1 MESNGQY
8 RRTDRYGRDEIVPA
22 SAGGS
27 QATRSPVSGSGWLIS
42 SGRMNVRTRFA
53 PSPTGLLHVGGARTA
68 LFCWLFA
75 RRHGGTFVLRI
86 EDTDRERST
95 QASIDAIADGLRWLG
110 LDADEGPWFQT
121 ERLAIYREHVER
133 LLREGRA
140 YRCWCS
146 REELDAMRDAQR
158 ARGEKPRYDGRCRHR
173 TAPPPAGVEPVVRF
187 ANPLDGT
194 VVFDDLVRGTVSFDN
209 RELDDLVIAR
219 ANGMPT
225 YNFGVVV
232 DDLDM
237 DITHVIRGDDHVM
250 NTPRQLNIIAALDA
264 APPRY
269 AHVPMILGPDGQRLS
284 KRHGAVGVMQFRDD
298 GYLPEALL
306 NQLVRLGWSHGDQEI
321 FSREEM
327 IARFDIAN
335 VNRAPAA
342 FDYDK
347 LGWLNQH
354 YIREADGDRLGT
366 LLVEQLERM
375 GVAVSGEV
383 AASSLARIQRDRAR
397 TIAEMAEK
405 SRFAFEDYGEFDPG
419 AAKKHLRPVALEPL
433 EAVRARLCS
442 IGRWEPAPLH
452 AAVTEC
458 AEALSLNLGKVAQ
471 PLRVA
476 LTGTA
481 ASPAIELTLQMVGR
495 DAALSRIDRAIA
507 YVRDRARQS

>member
-1 MESNGQY
+1 
-8 RRTDRYGRDEIVPA
+8 
-22 SAGGS
+22 
-27 QATRSPVSGSGWLIS
+27 
-42 SGRMNVRTRFA
+42 MNVRTRFA
-53 PSPTGLLHVGGARTA
+53 PSPTGHLHVGGARTA

-75 RRHGGTFVLRI
+75 RRHGGVFVLRI

-95 QASIDAIADGLRWLG
+95 QASIDAIAEGLRWLG

-121 ERLAIYREHVER
+121 HRLALYQEYIER
-133 LLREGRA
+133 LLYEGKA
-140 YRCWCS
+140 YHCYCS
-146 REELDAMRDAQR
+146 RAELDAMRTAQR
-158 ARGEKPRYDGRCRHR
+158 ARGEKPRYDGRCRR
-173 TAPPPAGVEPVVRF
+173 RAGPPPAGVEPVVRF
-187 ANPLDGT
+187 KNPSDGP
-194 VVFDDLVRGTVSFDN
+194 VVFDDLVRGTVAFDN
-209 RELDDLVIAR
+209 SELDDLVIAR
-219 ANGMPT
+219 ADGMPT

-237 DITHVIRGDDHVM
+237 GITHVIRGDDHVM
-250 NTPRQLNIIAALDA
+250 NTPRQLNIIAALNA
-264 APPRY
+264 SPPRY
-269 AHVPMILGPDGQRLS
+269 AHVPMILGADGQRLS
-284 KRHGAVGVMQFRDD
+284 KRHGAVGVTQFRDD
-298 GYLPEALL
+298 GFLPEALL

-327 IARFDIAN
+327 IARFDIAA

-354 YIREADGDRLGT
+354 YIKQADPERLGT
-366 LLVEQLERM
+366 LLAEQFERM
-375 GVAVSGEV
+375 GLDTSDAVAS
-383 AASSLARIQRDRAR
+383 SSLAEIQRDRAR

-405 SRFAFEDYGEFDPG
+405 SRFAFEDYGEFDPV

-433 EAVRARLCS
+433 EAVR
-442 IGRWEPAPLH
+442 EKLH
-452 AAVTEC
+452 AIAEWKPELLHSAVNEC
-458 AEALSLNLGKVAQ
+458 AETLSLNLGKVAQ

-495 DAALSRIDRAIA
+495 DATLVRIDRAIA

>member
-1 MESNGQY
+1 MM
-8 RRTDRYGRDEIVPA
+8 YGM
-22 SAGGS
+22 S
-27 QATRSPVSGSGWLIS
+27 
-42 SGRMNVRTRFA
+42 VRTRFA

-75 RRHGGTFVLRI
+75 RGRGGRFVLRI

-95 QASIDAIADGLRWLG
+95 RASIDAIMDGLQWLG
-110 LDADEGPWFQT
+110 LEPDEGPFFQT
-121 ERLAIYREHVER
+121 ERLAIYREHIER
-133 LLREGRA
+133 LLREDKA
-140 YRCWCS
+140 YRCYCS
-146 REELDAMRDAQR
+146 REELDAMRTAQR

-173 TAPPPAGVEPVVRF
+173 TDPPPAGVDPVTRF
-187 ANPLDGT
+187 KNPINGQ
-194 VVFDDLVRGTVSFDN
+194 VVFDDLVRGTVVFDN

-219 ANGMPT
+219 ADGMPT

-237 DITHVIRGDDHVM
+237 DISHVIRGDDHVM
-250 NTPRQLNIIAALDA
+250 NTPRQLNIMAALGA
-264 APPRY
+264 SPPRY

-306 NQLVRLGWSHGDQEI
+306 NYLVRLGWSRGDQEI
-321 FSREEM
+321 FSLEEM
-327 IARFDIAN
+327 IAHFDVSD

-354 YIREADGDRLGT
+354 YLRQADPERLGG
-366 LLVEQLERM
+366 LLAEQIERM
-375 GVAVSGEV
+375 GIDATAAAPMTFLAEV
-383 AASSLARIQRDRAR
+383 QRGRAR
-397 TIAEMAEK
+397 TVVEMAEK
-405 SRFAFEDYGEFDPG
+405 SRFAFEEFGDFDER

-433 EAVRARLCS
+433 VAVRAKL
-442 IGRWEPAPLH
+442 GAVLRWEPAILH
-452 AAVTEC
+452 AAVAEC
-458 AEALSLNLGKVAQ
+458 AESISLNLGKVAQ

-495 DAALSRIDRAIA
+495 DAALSRIDRAVA
-507 YVRDRARQS
+507 YVHERASRS

>member
-1 MESNGQY
+1 MK
-8 RRTDRYGRDEIVPA
+8 
-22 SAGGS
+22 
-27 QATRSPVSGSGWLIS
+27 
-42 SGRMNVRTRFA
+42 VRTRFA

-68 LFCWLFA
+68 LFCWLYA

-86 EDTDRERST
+86 EDTDLDRST
-95 QASIDAIADGLRWLG
+95 QASIDAILDGLRWLG
-110 LDADEGPWFQT
+110 LDADEGPSYQT
-121 ERLAIYREHVER
+121 DRLALYQEQIER
-133 LLREGRA
+133 LLHGGRA
-140 YRCWCS
+140 YRCYCS

-173 TAPPPAGVEPVVRF
+173 TGQPPAGVDPVIRF
-187 ANPLDGT
+187 RNPDEGT
-194 VVFDDLVRGTVSFDN
+194 VVFDDLVRGIVSFDN

-219 ANGMPT
+219 ANGIPT
-225 YNFGVVV
+225 YNFGAVV
-232 DDLDM
+232 DDLEM

-250 NTPRQLNIIAALDA
+250 NTPRQLNIVASLDA
-264 APPRY
+264 TPPRY
-269 AHVPMILGPDGQRLS
+269 AHVPMILGADGQRLS

-327 IARFDIAN
+327 VAEFDIVD

-354 YIREADGDRLGT
+354 YIREADSDRLGA
-366 LLVEQLERM
+366 LLVEQVERM
-375 GVAVSGEV
+375 GLDAQGAVAP
-383 AASSLARIQRDRAR
+383 SSLADIQRDRAR
-397 TIAEMAEK
+397 TITEMAEK
-405 SRFAFEDYGEFDPG
+405 SRFAFEEYEEFDER
-419 AAKKHLRPVALEPL
+419 AARKHLRPVALQPL
-433 EAVRARLCS
+433 EALRERLS
-442 IGRWEPAPLH
+442 AIAAWEPEPLH

-476 LTGTA
+476 LTGAA

-495 DAALSRIDRAIA
+495 DAAIARIDRAIDF
-507 YVRDRARQS
+507 VRERERQSVQVRRYAED

>member
-1 MESNGQY
+1 
-8 RRTDRYGRDEIVPA
+8 
-22 SAGGS
+22 
-27 QATRSPVSGSGWLIS
+27 
-42 SGRMNVRTRFA
+42 MNTRTRFA

-95 QASIDAIADGLRWLG
+95 QASIDAILDGLRWLG

-121 ERLAIYREHVER
+121 DRLAVYQEHVER
-133 LLREGRA
+133 LLRQGRA

-146 REELDAMRDAQR
+146 REELDAMREAQR

-173 TAPPPAGVEPVVRF
+173 TGPPPPGIDPVVRF
-187 ANPLDGT
+187 ANPPEGT

-219 ANGMPT
+219 ANGVPT

-321 FSREEM
+321 FTREEM
-327 IARFDIAN
+327 VAHFDVAD
-335 VNRAPAA
+335 VHRAPAA

-354 YIREADGDRLGT
+354 YIRQADGERLGA
-366 LLVEQLERM
+366 LLVEQLGRM
-375 GVAVSGEV
+375 GVAARGAV
-383 AASSLARIQRDRAR
+383 APSSLAEIQRDRAR

-405 SRFAFEDYGEFDPG
+405 SRFAFEDYGEFDPA

-433 EAVRARLCS
+433 EAVRARLGALAS
-442 IGRWEPAPLH
+442 WEPAILH

-458 AEALSLNLGKVAQ
+458 ADALSLNLGKVAQ

-476 LTGTA
+476 LTGAA

-495 DAALSRIDRAIA
+495 DAALSRIDRAIG
-507 YVRDRARQS
+507 YVRERARQS

>member
-1 MESNGQY
+1 MTAPNDATLAVQY
-8 RRTDRYGRDEIVPA
+8 
-22 SAGGS
+22 AG
-27 QATRSPVSGSGWLIS
+27 VSRVARNPDCGFGWLIS
-42 SGRMNVRTRFA
+42 FGCMNVRTRFA

-75 RRHGGTFVLRI
+75 RRHGGTFVLRV

-95 QASIDAIADGLRWLG
+95 QASIDAILDGLRWLG

-121 ERLAIYREHVER
+121 DRLAIYQEHVER
-133 LLREGRA
+133 LLLQGKA
-140 YRCWCS
+140 YRCYCS

-173 TAPPPAGVEPVVRF
+173 TGPPPAAIDPVVRF
-187 ANPLDGT
+187 RNPDEGT
-194 VVFDDLVRGTVSFDN
+194 VVFDDLVRGTVAFDN

-219 ANGMPT
+219 GNGMPT

-250 NTPRQLNIIAALDA
+250 NTPRQLNIMTALDA
-264 APPRY
+264 SPPRY
-269 AHVPMILGPDGQRLS
+269 AHVPMILGADGQRLS

-327 IARFDIAN
+327 IARFDIAD

-354 YIREADGDRLGT
+354 YIRQADPERLGT
-366 LLVEQLERM
+366 LLAEHLERM
-375 GVAVSGEV
+375 DVEVSGAV
-383 AASSLARIQRDRAR
+383 ALSSFAEIQRDRAR
-397 TIAEMAEK
+397 TVAEMAEK

-433 EAVRARLCS
+433 EAVREKLGA
-442 IGRWEPAPLH
+442 IAGWDPALLH
-452 AAVTEC
+452 AAVIEC

-507 YVRDRARQS
+507 YVRDRARQSQS

>member
-1 MESNGQY
+1 
-8 RRTDRYGRDEIVPA
+8 
-22 SAGGS
+22 
-27 QATRSPVSGSGWLIS
+27 
-42 SGRMNVRTRFA
+42 MNVRTRFA

-95 QASIDAIADGLRWLG
+95 QASSDAIMDGLQWLG
-110 LDADEGPWFQT
+110 IDADEGPWYQT
-121 ERLAIYREHVER
+121 DRLALYREHVER
-133 LLREGRA
+133 LLREDKA
-140 YRCWCS
+140 YLCYCT
-146 REELDAMRDAQR
+146 REELEAMRAAKR
-158 ARGEKPRYDGRCRHR
+158 ARGEKPRYDGRCRRR
-173 TAPPPAGVEPVVRF
+173 TGSPPAGVDPVVRF
-187 ANPLDGT
+187 KNPAAGT
-194 VVFDDLVRGTVSFDN
+194 VVFDDLVRGTVAFDN

-219 ANGMPT
+219 GDGLPT

-237 DITHVIRGDDHVM
+237 DISHVVRGDDHVM
-250 NTPRQLNIIAALDA
+250 NTPRQLNIIAALGA
-264 APPRY
+264 SPPRY
-269 AHVPMILGPDGQRLS
+269 AHLPMILGADGQRLS
-284 KRHGAVGVMQFRDD
+284 KRHGAVGVMQLRDD

-327 IARFDIAN
+327 IARFDLAD

-354 YIREADGDRLGT
+354 YLRQADPERLGG
-366 LLVEQLERM
+366 LLAEQLERM
-375 GVAVSGEV
+375 GIDVSG
-383 AASSLARIQRDRAR
+383 AAAPSLIAEIQRDRTR
-397 TIAEMAEK
+397 TIAEMAGK
-405 SRFAFEDYGEFDPG
+405 SRFAFEDYGDFDAG

-433 EAVRARLCS
+433 EAVREKLCA
-442 IGRWEPAPLH
+442 IAGWEPALLH
-452 AAVTEC
+452 AAVIEC

-495 DAALSRIDRAIA
+495 EAALSRIDRAIA
-507 YVRDRARQS
+507 YVRDRSPRS

>member
-1 MESNGQY
+1 MK
-8 RRTDRYGRDEIVPA
+8 
-22 SAGGS
+22 
-27 QATRSPVSGSGWLIS
+27 
-42 SGRMNVRTRFA
+42 VRTRFA

-95 QASIDAIADGLRWLG
+95 QASIDAILDGLHWLG
-110 LDADEGPWFQT
+110 LDPDEGPWFQT
-121 ERLAIYREHVER
+121 ERLALYREYVER
-133 LLREGRA
+133 LLREDRA
-140 YRCWCS
+140 YRCYCS
-146 REELDAMRDAQR
+146 RETLEAMRAAQR
-158 ARGEKPRYDGRCRHR
+158 TRGEKPRYDRRCRRR
-173 TAPPPAGVEPVVRF
+173 TGPPPAGVDPVVRF
-187 ANPLDGT
+187 KNPAGGT
-194 VVFDDLVRGTVSFDN
+194 VVFDDLVRGTVAFDN
-209 RELDDLVIAR
+209 RELDDLVIMR
-219 ANGMPT
+219 GDGMPT

-237 DITHVIRGDDHVM
+237 DVTHVIRGDDHVM
-250 NTPRQLNIIAALDA
+250 NTPRQLNVIAALGA
-264 APPRY
+264 SPPRY
-269 AHVPMILGPDGQRLS
+269 AHVPMILGADGQRLS

-306 NQLVRLGWSHGDQEI
+306 NQLVRLGWSHGDEEI

-327 IARFDIAN
+327 IARFDVAD

-354 YIREADGDRLGT
+354 YLRQADPERLGA
-366 LLVEQLERM
+366 LLAERIERM
-375 GVAVSGEV
+375 GIDVSGAV
-383 AASSLARIQRDRAR
+383 TPSSIAEIQRDRAR

-405 SRFAFEDYGEFDPG
+405 SRFAFEDYGDFDAG

-433 EAVRARLCS
+433 EAVREKLCA
-442 IGRWEPAPLH
+442 IAKWEPALLH
-452 AAVTEC
+452 AAVIEC

-495 DAALSRIDRAIA
+495 DAALARIDRAIA
-507 YVRDRARQS
+507 YVRDRMRQS

>member
-1 MESNGQY
+1 M
-8 RRTDRYGRDEIVPA
+8 V
-22 SAGGS
+22 AGT
-27 QATRSPVSGSGWLIS
+27 TRPVSGLDWLIS
-42 SGRMNVRTRFA
+42 CGRMNVRTRFA

-95 QASIDAIADGLRWLG
+95 QASIGAILDGLRWLG

-121 ERLAIYREHVER
+121 DRLGIYQEHVER
-133 LLREGRA
+133 LLRQGRA

-146 REELDAMRDAQR
+146 REELEAMRETQR
-158 ARGEKPRYDGRCRHR
+158 ARGDKPRYDGRCRRR
-173 TAPPPAGVEPVVRF
+173 TGPAPANIDPVVRF
-187 ANPLDGT
+187 RNPDEGT
-194 VVFDDLVRGTVSFDN
+194 VVFDDLVRGSVAFDN

-219 ANGMPT
+219 GNGMPT

-250 NTPRQLNIIAALDA
+250 NTPRQLNIMAALDG
-264 APPRY
+264 APPQF
-269 AHVPMILGPDGQRLS
+269 AHVPMILGADGQRLS

-298 GYLPEALL
+298 GYLSEALL

-327 IARFDIAN
+327 IALFDIAD

-354 YIREADGDRLGT
+354 YIRQSDSQRLGT
-366 LLVEQLERM
+366 LLAEQLERM
-375 GVAVSGEV
+375 GVDASRG
-383 AASSLARIQRDRAR
+383 AAPSLLADVQRDRAR

-405 SRFAFEDYGEFDPG
+405 SRFAFEEYDEFDER

-433 EAVRARLCS
+433 NAVREKLRA
-442 IGRWEPAPLH
+442 IGSWEPELLH
-452 AAVTEC
+452 AAVTDC
-458 AEALSLNLGKVAQ
+458 ADALSLNLGKVAQ

-507 YVRDRARQS
+507 YVRNRARQS

>member
-1 MESNGQY
+1 
-8 RRTDRYGRDEIVPA
+8 
-22 SAGGS
+22 
-27 QATRSPVSGSGWLIS
+27 
-42 SGRMNVRTRFA
+42 MNVRTRFA

-95 QASIDAIADGLRWLG
+95 QASIDAIVDGLQWLG
-110 LDADEGPWFQT
+110 IDADEGPWYQT
-121 ERLAIYREHVER
+121 DRLALYREHVER
-133 LLREGRA
+133 LLREDKA
-140 YRCWCS
+140 YLCYCT
-146 REELDAMRDAQR
+146 REELEAMRAAKR
-158 ARGEKPRYDGRCRHR
+158 ARGEKPRYDGRCRRR
-173 TAPPPAGVEPVVRF
+173 TGSPPAGVDPVVRF
-187 ANPLDGT
+187 KNPAAGT
-194 VVFDDLVRGTVSFDN
+194 VVFDDLVRGTVAFDN

-219 ANGMPT
+219 GDGLPT

-237 DITHVIRGDDHVM
+237 DVSHVIRGDDHVM
-250 NTPRQLNIIAALDA
+250 NTPRQLNIIAALGES
-264 APPRY
+264 PPHY
-269 AHVPMILGPDGQRLS
+269 AHLPMILGADGQRLS
-284 KRHGAVGVMQFRDD
+284 KRHGAVGVMQLRDD

-327 IARFDIAN
+327 IARFDLAD

-354 YIREADGDRLGT
+354 YLRQVDPERLGG
-366 LLVEQLERM
+366 LLAEQLERM
-375 GVAVSGEV
+375 GIDVSGAV
-383 AASSLARIQRDRAR
+383 APSVIAEIQRDRTR
-397 TIAEMAEK
+397 TIAEMAGK
-405 SRFAFEDYGEFDPG
+405 SRFAFEDYGDFDAG
-419 AAKKHLRPVALEPL
+419 AAKKHLRPAALEPL
-433 EAVRARLCS
+433 EAVREKLCA
-442 IGRWEPAPLH
+442 IAGWEPALLH
-452 AAVTEC
+452 AAVIEC

-495 DAALSRIDRAIA
+495 EAALSRIDRAIA
-507 YVRDRARQS
+507 YVRDRARRS

>member
-1 MESNGQY
+1 
-8 RRTDRYGRDEIVPA
+8 
-22 SAGGS
+22 
-27 QATRSPVSGSGWLIS
+27 
-42 SGRMNVRTRFA
+42 MNVRTRFA

-95 QASIDAIADGLRWLG
+95 QASIDAILDGLRWLG

-121 ERLAIYREHVER
+121 DRLPLYREQVER
-133 LLREGRA
+133 LLRQDKA
-140 YRCWCS
+140 YRCYCS
-146 REELDAMRDAQR
+146 KEELDAMRDAQR

-173 TAPPPAGVEPVVRF
+173 TGPPPAGVEPVVRF
-187 ANPLDGT
+187 RNPIDGS
-194 VVFDDLVRGTVSFDN
+194 VVFDDLVRGTVAFDN

-219 ANGMPT
+219 ANGIPT

-237 DITHVIRGDDHVM
+237 DITHVVRGDDHVM

-264 APPRY
+264 VPPRY
-269 AHVPMILGPDGQRLS
+269 AHVPMILGADGQRLS

-321 FSREEM
+321 FSREDM
-327 IARFDIAN
+327 IARFDVAD
-335 VNRAPAA
+335 VHRAPAA

-354 YIREADGDRLGT
+354 YIRQSDPDRLGT
-366 LLVEQLERM
+366 LLAEQLERM
-375 GVAVSGEV
+375 GVEMSGVV
-383 AASSLARIQRDRAR
+383 APASLAEIQRDRAR

-405 SRFAFEDYGEFDPG
+405 SRFAFEDYGAFDPG
-419 AAKKHLRPVALEPL
+419 AAKKHLRLVALEPL
-433 EAVRARLCS
+433 EAVREKLRAIAS
-442 IGRWEPAPLH
+442 WEPAILH
-452 AAVTEC
+452 AAVIEC
-458 AEALSLNLGKVAQ
+458 AETLSLNLGKVAQ

-507 YVRDRARQS
+507 YVRNRARQS

>member
-1 MESNGQY
+1 
-8 RRTDRYGRDEIVPA
+8 
-22 SAGGS
+22 
-27 QATRSPVSGSGWLIS
+27 
-42 SGRMNVRTRFA
+42 MNVRTRFA

-95 QASIDAIADGLRWLG
+95 QASIDAILDGLRWLG

-121 ERLAIYREHVER
+121 DRLALYREHVER
-133 LLREGRA
+133 LLREDKA
-140 YRCWCS
+140 YRCYCS
-146 REELDAMRDAQR
+146 KEELDAMRDAQR
-158 ARGEKPRYDGRCRHR
+158 ARGVKPRYDGRCRNR
-173 TAPPPAGVEPVVRF
+173 TGPPPAGVEPVIRF
-187 ANPLDGT
+187 ANPLDGS
-194 VVFDDLVRGTVSFDN
+194 VVFDDLVRGTVVFDN

-250 NTPRQLNIIAALDA
+250 NTPRQLNIVAALDA
-264 APPRY
+264 VPPRY
-269 AHVPMILGPDGQRLS
+269 AHVPMILGADGQRLS

-298 GYLPEALL
+298 GYLPQALL

-327 IARFDIAN
+327 IARFDVAD
-335 VNRAPAA
+335 VHRAPAA

-354 YIREADGDRLGT
+354 YIRQSDPERLGT
-366 LLVEQLERM
+366 LLAEQLERM
-375 GVAVSGEV
+375 GLEVSGAV
-383 AASSLARIQRDRAR
+383 APSSLAEIQRDRAR

-433 EAVRARLCS
+433 EAVRAKLGA
-442 IGRWEPAPLH
+442 IARWEPALLH
-452 AAVTEC
+452 AAVIEC
-458 AEALSLNLGKVAQ
+458 AEALSLSLAKVAQ

-507 YVRDRARQS
+507 YVQDRARQS

>member
-1 MESNGQY
+1 
-8 RRTDRYGRDEIVPA
+8 
-22 SAGGS
+22 
-27 QATRSPVSGSGWLIS
+27 
-42 SGRMNVRTRFA
+42 MNVRTRFA

-75 RRHGGTFVLRI
+75 RHHGGTFVLRI

-95 QASIDAIADGLRWLG
+95 QASIDAILDGLRWLG

-121 ERLAIYREHVER
+121 DRLAIYQEHIER
-133 LLREGRA
+133 LLCTGRA
-140 YRCWCS
+140 YRCWCT

-173 TAPPPAGVEPVVRF
+173 TAAPPAGVEPVIRF
-187 ANPLDGT
+187 ANPLDGA
-194 VVFDDLVRGTVSFDN
+194 VVFNDLVRGTVSFDN

-219 ANGMPT
+219 ADGMPT
-225 YNFGVVV
+225 YNFGVVI

-264 APPRY
+264 APPHY
-269 AHVPMILGPDGQRLS
+269 AHVPMILGADGQRLS

-327 IARFDIAN
+327 VAKFDIED

-354 YIREADGDRLGT
+354 YIRQADSERLGA
-366 LLVEQLERM
+366 LLAEQIERM
-375 GVAVSGEV
+375 GLGAPSAVSPS
-383 AASSLARIQRDRAR
+383 ALADIQRDRAR
-397 TIAEMAEK
+397 TMAEMADK
-405 SRFAFEDYGEFDPG
+405 SRFAFEEYGEFDER
-419 AAKKHLRPVALEPL
+419 AAKKHLRPVALQPL
-433 EAVRARLCS
+433 EAIRERL
-442 IGRWEPAPLH
+442 GAVAGWEPEPLH
-452 AAVTEC
+452 AAVNEC
-458 AEALSLNLGKVAQ
+458 AAALSVNLGKVAQ

-495 DAALSRIDRAIA
+495 EASLSRIDRAIA
-507 YVRDRARQS
+507 YVRNRADQS

>member
-1 MESNGQY
+1 M
-8 RRTDRYGRDEIVPA
+8 
-22 SAGGS
+22 
-27 QATRSPVSGSGWLIS
+27 
-42 SGRMNVRTRFA
+42 MNEMSIRTRFA

-75 RRHGGTFVLRI
+75 RGRGGRFVLRI

-95 QASIDAIADGLRWLG
+95 QASIDAIVDGLRWLG
-110 LDADEGPWFQT
+110 LAPDEGPFFQT
-121 ERLAIYREHVER
+121 DRLPIYREHIER
-133 LLREGRA
+133 LLREDRA
-140 YRCWCS
+140 YRCYCS
-146 REELDAMRDAQR
+146 RDELDAMRTAQR
-158 ARGEKPRYDGRCRHR
+158 SRGEKPRYDGRCRRR
-173 TAPPPAGVEPVVRF
+173 TGSPPAGVNPVVRF
-187 ANPLDGT
+187 KNPIGGQ
-194 VVFDDLVRGTVSFDN
+194 VVLDDLVRGTVVFDN

-219 ANGMPT
+219 ADGVPT

-237 DITHVIRGDDHVM
+237 NISHVIRGDDHVM
-250 NTPRQLNIIAALDA
+250 NTPRQLNIIAALGA
-264 APPRY
+264 TPPHY

-284 KRHGAVGVMQFRDD
+284 KRHGAVGVMQFRED

-306 NQLVRLGWSHGDQEI
+306 NYLVRLGWSRGDQEI
-321 FSREEM
+321 FGVDEM
-327 IARFDIAN
+327 IAHFDVSD

-354 YIREADGDRLGT
+354 YLRQADPERLGG
-366 LLVEQLERM
+366 LLAEQIERM
-375 GVAVSGEV
+375 GLVATGTASPSFLAEV
-383 AASSLARIQRDRAR
+383 QRDRAR
-397 TIAEMAEK
+397 TIVEMAEK
-405 SRFAFEDYGEFDPG
+405 SRFALEEFRDFDER

-433 EAVRARLCS
+433 VAARTRLGAIS
-442 IGRWEPAPLH
+442 RWEPAPLH

-458 AEALSLNLGKVAQ
+458 AESMSLNLGKVAQ

-495 DAALSRIDRAIA
+495 DAALARIDRAIA
-507 YVRDRARQS
+507 YVRDRATQS

>member
-1 MESNGQY
+1 
-8 RRTDRYGRDEIVPA
+8 
-22 SAGGS
+22 
-27 QATRSPVSGSGWLIS
+27 
-42 SGRMNVRTRFA
+42 MNVRTRFA

-75 RRHGGTFVLRI
+75 RLHGGTFVLRI

-95 QASIDAIADGLRWLG
+95 QVSIDAILDGLQWLG

-121 ERLAIYREHVER
+121 DRLALYREHVER
-133 LLREGRA
+133 LLREDKA
-140 YRCWCS
+140 YRCYCS
-146 REELDAMRDAQR
+146 KEELDAMRDAQR
-158 ARGEKPRYDGRCRHR
+158 ARGEKPRYDGRCRNR
-173 TAPPPAGVEPVVRF
+173 TGPPRAGVEPVVRF
-187 ANPLDGT
+187 RNPVDGS
-194 VVFDDLVRGTVSFDN
+194 VVFDDLVRGTVAFDN

-250 NTPRQLNIIAALDA
+250 NTPRQLNIVAALDA
-264 APPRY
+264 VPPRY
-269 AHVPMILGPDGQRLS
+269 AHVPMILGEDGQRLS

-327 IARFDIAN
+327 IARFDVAD
-335 VNRAPAA
+335 VHRAPAA

-354 YIREADGDRLGT
+354 YIRQSDPERLGT
-366 LLVEQLERM
+366 LLAEQLERM
-375 GVAVSGEV
+375 GLEVSGAV
-383 AASSLARIQRDRAR
+383 APSSLAEIQRDRAR

-419 AAKKHLRPVALEPL
+419 AAKKHLRPVALEAL
-433 EAVRARLCS
+433 EAVRAKLDA
-442 IGRWEPAPLH
+442 IARWEPTLLH
-452 AAVTEC
+452 AAVIEC
-458 AEALSLNLGKVAQ
+458 AETLSLNLGKVAQ

-507 YVRDRARQS
+507 YVQERARQSQS

>member
-1 MESNGQY
+1 
-8 RRTDRYGRDEIVPA
+8 
-22 SAGGS
+22 
-27 QATRSPVSGSGWLIS
+27 
-42 SGRMNVRTRFA
+42 MNVRTRFA

-75 RRHGGTFVLRI
+75 RHHGGTFVLRI

-95 QASIDAIADGLRWLG
+95 QASIDAILDGLRWLG

-121 ERLAIYREHVER
+121 DRLAIYQEYIER
-133 LLREGRA
+133 LLCTGRA
-140 YRCWCS
+140 YRCWCT

-173 TAPPPAGVEPVVRF
+173 TAAPPAGVEPVIRF
-187 ANPLDGT
+187 ANPLDGA
-194 VVFDDLVRGTVSFDN
+194 VVFNDLVRGTVSFDN

-219 ANGMPT
+219 ADGMPT
-225 YNFGVVV
+225 YNFGVVI

-264 APPRY
+264 APPHY
-269 AHVPMILGPDGQRLS
+269 AHVPMILGADGQRLS

-327 IARFDIAN
+327 VAKFDIED

-354 YIREADGDRLGT
+354 YIRQADSERLGA
-366 LLVEQLERM
+366 LLAEQIERM
-375 GVAVSGEV
+375 GLGAPSAVSPS
-383 AASSLARIQRDRAR
+383 ALADIQRDRAR
-397 TIAEMAEK
+397 TMAEMADK
-405 SRFAFEDYGEFDPG
+405 SRFAFEEYGEFDER
-419 AAKKHLRPVALEPL
+419 AAKKHLRPVALQPL
-433 EAVRARLCS
+433 EAIRERL
-442 IGRWEPAPLH
+442 GAVAGWEPEPLH
-452 AAVTEC
+452 AAVNEC
-458 AEALSLNLGKVAQ
+458 AAALSVNLGKVAQ

-495 DAALSRIDRAIA
+495 EASLSRIDRAIA
-507 YVRDRARQS
+507 YVRNRADQS

>member
-1 MESNGQY
+1 
-8 RRTDRYGRDEIVPA
+8 
-22 SAGGS
+22 
-27 QATRSPVSGSGWLIS
+27 
-42 SGRMNVRTRFA
+42 MNVRTRFA

-75 RRHGGTFVLRI
+75 RRHGGAFVLRI

-95 QASIDAIADGLRWLG
+95 QTSIDAIVEGLRWLG
-110 LDADEGPWFQT
+110 LDADEDPWFQT
-121 ERLAIYREHVER
+121 DRLPLYQEHVER
-133 LLREGRA
+133 LLRDDKA
-140 YRCWCS
+140 YRCYCS
-146 REELDAMRDAQR
+146 REELEAMRTAQR
-158 ARGEKPRYDGRCRHR
+158 ARGEKPRYDGRCRR
-173 TAPPPAGVEPVVRF
+173 RIGPLPAGVDPVIRF
-187 ANPLDGT
+187 KNPADGE
-194 VVFDDLVRGTVSFDN
+194 VVFDDLVRGTVAFGN

-219 ANGMPT
+219 GNGMPT

-250 NTPRQLNIIAALDA
+250 NTPRQLNIIAALGA
-264 APPRY
+264 SPPRY
-269 AHVPMILGPDGQRLS
+269 AHVPMILGADGQRLS

-327 IARFDIAN
+327 IARFDIAD

-354 YIREADGDRLGT
+354 YIRQASPERLGA
-366 LLVEQLERM
+366 LLVDQLERM
-375 GVAVSGEV
+375 GIEAPGAVTPSFLAEV
-383 AASSLARIQRDRAR
+383 QRDRAR

-405 SRFAFEDYGEFDPG
+405 SRFAFEEYEEFDER
-419 AAKKHLRPVALEPL
+419 AAKKHLRPVALVPL
-433 EAVRARLCS
+433 EAVRAKLCA
-442 IGRWEPAPLH
+442 ITRWEKPEPLH
-452 AAVTEC
+452 AAVIEC

-481 ASPAIELTLQMVGR
+481 ASPAIEFTLQMVGR

-507 YVRDRARQS
+507 YVHDRSRQS

>member
-1 MESNGQY
+1 
-8 RRTDRYGRDEIVPA
+8 
-22 SAGGS
+22 
-27 QATRSPVSGSGWLIS
+27 
-42 SGRMNVRTRFA
+42 MNIRTRFA

-68 LFCWLFA
+68 LFCWLLA
-75 RRHGGTFVLRI
+75 RRSGGTFVLRI

-95 QASIDAIADGLRWLG
+95 QASIDAILEGLDWLG
-110 LDADEGPWFQT
+110 LDADEGPYFQSD
-121 ERLAIYREHVER
+121 RLPLYQEHVER
-133 LLREGRA
+133 LLRAGKA
-140 YRCWCS
+140 YWCHCS
-146 REELDAMRDAQR
+146 KAELDAMREAQR
-158 ARGEKPRYDGRCRHR
+158 ARGEKPRYDGRCRYR
-173 TAPPPAGVEPVVRF
+173 SGPAPAGSDPVVRF
-187 ANPLDGT
+187 ANPHEGT
-194 VVFDDLVRGTVSFDN
+194 VIFDDLVRGTVAFDN

-225 YNFGVVV
+225 YNFGVVI

-237 DITHVIRGDDHVM
+237 DITHVVRGDDHVM

-264 APPRY
+264 SPPRY
-269 AHVPMILGPDGQRLS
+269 AHVPMILGADGQRLS
-284 KRHGAVGVMQFRDD
+284 KRHGAVGVMQFRED

-306 NQLVRLGWSHGDQEI
+306 NQLARLGWSHGDQEI

-327 IARFDIAN
+327 VALFDIAD

-354 YIREADGDRLGT
+354 YIRQADPERLGA
-366 LLVEQLERM
+366 LIVDQIERM
-375 GVAVSGEV
+375 GLDASGGAVPP
-383 AASSLARIQRDRAR
+383 SLLAEMQRDRAR
-397 TIAEMAEK
+397 TVAEMARK
-405 SRFAFEDYGEFDPG
+405 SRFAFEEYEDFDER

-433 EAVRARLCS
+433 EAVRERLRTVA
-442 IGRWEPAPLH
+442 RWEPGPLH

-458 AEALSLNLGKVAQ
+458 AEGLSLNLGKVAQ

-495 DAALSRIDRAIA
+495 EAALSRIDRAIA
-507 YVRDRARQS
+507 HVRDRAS

>member
-1 MESNGQY
+1 MK
-8 RRTDRYGRDEIVPA
+8 I
-22 SAGGS
+22 
-27 QATRSPVSGSGWLIS
+27 
-42 SGRMNVRTRFA
+42 RTRFA

-75 RRHGGTFVLRI
+75 RRHGGAFVLRI

-95 QASIDAIADGLRWLG
+95 QASVAAILDGLRWLG

-121 ERLAIYREHVER
+121 GRTSVYQEHVER
-133 LLREGRA
+133 LLRQGRA
-140 YRCWCS
+140 YRCWCT

-173 TAPPPAGVEPVVRF
+173 TGPPPAGVEPVIRF
-187 ANPLDGT
+187 ANPLEGS
-194 VVFDDLVRGTVSFDN
+194 VVFHDLVRGAVSFDN

-237 DITHVIRGDDHVM
+237 NITHVIRGDDHVM

-269 AHVPMILGPDGQRLS
+269 AHVPMILGADGQRLS

-327 IARFDIAN
+327 IAHFDIAG
-335 VNRAPAA
+335 VHRAPAA

-354 YIREADGDRLGT
+354 YIRQADEDRLGA
-366 LLVEQLERM
+366 LLVEQLRRA
-375 GVAVSGEV
+375 GVAVSGDV
-383 AASSLARIQRDRAR
+383 APSALAGIQRDRAR
-397 TIAEMAEK
+397 TLVEMAEK

-419 AAKKHLRPVALEPL
+419 AARKHLRPVALASL
-433 EAVRARLCS
+433 EAVRSKLGAVS
-442 IGRWEPAPLH
+442 IWEPALLH

-476 LTGTA
+476 LTGSA

-495 DAALSRIDRAIA
+495 EATLSRIDRAIA
-507 YVRDRARQS
+507 YVRDRARQSEVRS

>member
-1 MESNGQY
+1 
-8 RRTDRYGRDEIVPA
+8 
-22 SAGGS
+22 
-27 QATRSPVSGSGWLIS
+27 
-42 SGRMNVRTRFA
+42 MNVRTRFA

-95 QASIDAIADGLRWLG
+95 QASIDAILDGLRWLG
-110 LDADEGPWFQT
+110 LDADEGPWFQAD
-121 ERLAIYREHVER
+121 RLAVYQEHVER
-133 LLREGRA
+133 LLRRGRA

-158 ARGEKPRYDGRCRHR
+158 ARGEKPRYDGRCRQR
-173 TAPPPAGVEPVVRF
+173 SSPPPTDVDPVIRF
-187 ANPLDGT
+187 RNPDEGT
-194 VVFDDLVRGTVSFDN
+194 VVFDDLVRGTVAFDN

-269 AHVPMILGPDGQRLS
+269 AHVPMILGEDGQRLS

-327 IARFDIAN
+327 IAQFDVAD
-335 VNRAPAA
+335 VHRAPAA

-354 YIREADGDRLGT
+354 YIRQADSERLGA
-366 LLVEQLERM
+366 LLLEQLRRT
-375 GVAVSGEV
+375 GVDASGGTPP
-383 AASSLARIQRDRAR
+383 SLLADVQRDRAR

-405 SRFAFEDYGEFDPG
+405 SRFAFEEYDEFDAR

-433 EAVRARLCS
+433 EAVRERLRS
-442 IGRWEPAPLH
+442 IATWEPGLLH
-452 AAVTEC
+452 AAVIEC
-458 AEALSLNLGKVAQ
+458 ADALSLNLGKVAQ

-476 LTGTA
+476 LTGSA

-495 DAALSRIDRAIA
+495 DATLARIDRAIA
-507 YVRDRARQS
+507 YVRDRAHQSQS

>member
-1 MESNGQY
+1 
-8 RRTDRYGRDEIVPA
+8 
-22 SAGGS
+22 
-27 QATRSPVSGSGWLIS
+27 
-42 SGRMNVRTRFA
+42 MNVRTRFA

-75 RRHGGTFVLRI
+75 RRHDGTFVLRI

-95 QASIDAIADGLRWLG
+95 QASIDAILDGLRWLG

-121 ERLAIYREHVER
+121 DRLAIYQEHVER
-133 LLREGRA
+133 LLRGGRA

-173 TAPPPAGVEPVVRF
+173 TAAPPAGVEPVVRF

-194 VVFDDLVRGTVSFDN
+194 IVFDDLVRGMVSFDN

-264 APPRY
+264 SPPRF
-269 AHVPMILGPDGQRLS
+269 AHVPMILGADGQRLS

-327 IARFDIAN
+327 VARFDIAD

-366 LLVEQLERM
+366 LLVQQLERM

-383 AASSLARIQRDRAR
+383 AASSFAEIQRDRAR

-405 SRFAFEDYGEFDPG
+405 SRFAFEDYGEFDRG

-433 EAVRARLCS
+433 EAVRARLCA
-442 IGRWEPAPLH
+442 IDRWEPSLLH

-458 AEALSLNLGKVAQ
+458 AEGLSLNLGKVAQ

-495 DAALSRIDRAIA
+495 GASLSRIDRAIA

>member
-1 MESNGQY
+1 
-8 RRTDRYGRDEIVPA
+8 
-22 SAGGS
+22 
-27 QATRSPVSGSGWLIS
+27 
-42 SGRMNVRTRFA
+42 MNVRTRFA

-95 QASIDAIADGLRWLG
+95 QASIDAIVDGLQWLG
-110 LDADEGPWFQT
+110 IDADEGPWYQT
-121 ERLAIYREHVER
+121 DRLALYREHVER
-133 LLREGRA
+133 LLREDKA
-140 YRCWCS
+140 YLCYCT
-146 REELDAMRDAQR
+146 REELEAMRAAKR
-158 ARGEKPRYDGRCRHR
+158 ARGEKPRYDGRCRRR
-173 TAPPPAGVEPVVRF
+173 TGSPPAGVDPVVRF
-187 ANPLDGT
+187 KNPAAGT
-194 VVFDDLVRGTVSFDN
+194 VVFDDLVRGTVAFDN

-219 ANGMPT
+219 GDGLPT

-237 DITHVIRGDDHVM
+237 DVSHVIRGDDHVM
-250 NTPRQLNIIAALDA
+250 NTPRQLNIIAALGA
-264 APPRY
+264 SPPHY
-269 AHVPMILGPDGQRLS
+269 AHLPMILGADGQRLS
-284 KRHGAVGVMQFRDD
+284 KRHGAVGVMQLRDD

-306 NQLVRLGWSHGDQEI
+306 NQLVRLGWAHGDQEI

-327 IARFDIAN
+327 IARFDLAD

-354 YIREADGDRLGT
+354 YLRQADPERLGG
-366 LLVEQLERM
+366 LLAEQLERM
-375 GVAVSGEV
+375 GIDVSGAV
-383 AASSLARIQRDRAR
+383 APSVIAEIQRDRTR
-397 TIAEMAEK
+397 TIAEMAGK
-405 SRFAFEDYGEFDPG
+405 SRFAFEDYGDFDAG
-419 AAKKHLRPVALEPL
+419 AAKKHLRPAALEPL
-433 EAVRARLCS
+433 EAVREKLCT
-442 IGRWEPAPLH
+442 IAGWEPALLH
-452 AAVTEC
+452 AAVIEC

-495 DAALSRIDRAIA
+495 EAALSRIDRAIA
-507 YVRDRARQS
+507 YVRGRAHRS

>member
-1 MESNGQY
+1 
-8 RRTDRYGRDEIVPA
+8 
-22 SAGGS
+22 
-27 QATRSPVSGSGWLIS
+27 
-42 SGRMNVRTRFA
+42 MNIRTRFA

-95 QASIDAIADGLRWLG
+95 QASIDAIVDGLQWLG
-110 LDADEGPWFQT
+110 LEADEGPWFQT
-121 ERLAIYREHVER
+121 GRLALYQEHVER

-140 YRCWCS
+140 YRCYCS
-146 REELDAMRDAQR
+146 REELETMRAAQR
-158 ARGEKPRYDGRCRHR
+158 ARAEKPRYDGRCRHR
-173 TAPPPAGVEPVVRF
+173 TGSPPAGVDPVVRF
-187 ANPLDGT
+187 RNPDDGA
-194 VVFDDLVRGTVSFDN
+194 VVFDDLVRGTVAFDN

-219 ANGMPT
+219 GNGMPT
-225 YNFGVVV
+225 YNFGVVI

-264 APPRY
+264 SPPRY
-269 AHVPMILGPDGQRLS
+269 AHVPMILGADGQRLS

-306 NQLVRLGWSHGDQEI
+306 NQVVRLGWSHGDQEI

-327 IARFDIAN
+327 IARFDIAD

-354 YIREADGDRLGT
+354 YIRQADPERLGA
-366 LLVEQLERM
+366 LLAEQLERM
-375 GVAVSGEV
+375 GLDTTDGAAPSLLAEV
-383 AASSLARIQRDRAR
+383 QRDRAR

-405 SRFAFEDYGEFDPG
+405 SRFAFEDYEDFDER

-433 EAVRARLCS
+433 EAARGKLRA
-442 IGRWEPAPLH
+442 IARWEPALLH
-452 AAVTEC
+452 GAVIEC

-507 YVRDRARQS
+507 YVRDRTRESQS

>member
-1 MESNGQY
+1 
-8 RRTDRYGRDEIVPA
+8 
-22 SAGGS
+22 
-27 QATRSPVSGSGWLIS
+27 
-42 SGRMNVRTRFA
+42 MNVRTRFA

-75 RRHGGTFVLRI
+75 RRRGGAFVLRI

-95 QASIDAIADGLRWLG
+95 RASMDAILDGLRWLG
-110 LDADEGPWFQT
+110 LDADEGPFFQT
-121 ERLAIYREHVER
+121 DRLPLYREHVER
-133 LLREGRA
+133 LLRDGKA
-140 YRCWCS
+140 YRCYCS

-173 TAPPPAGVEPVVRF
+173 TGPSPAGVDPVVRF
-187 ANPLDGT
+187 RNPTEGQ
-194 VVFDDLVRGTVSFDN
+194 VVFEDLVRGPAAFDN

-219 ANGMPT
+219 SDGMPT
-225 YNFGVVV
+225 YNFGAVV

-237 DITHVIRGDDHVM
+237 GITHVIRGDDHVM
-250 NTPRQLNIIAALDA
+250 NTPRQLNLVAALGA
-264 APPRY
+264 PPPRY

-284 KRHGAVGVMQFRDD
+284 KRHGAVGVTRFRDD

-306 NQLVRLGWSHGDQEI
+306 NYLVRLGWSHGDREI

-327 IARFDIAN
+327 IELFDVAD
-335 VNRAPAA
+335 VNRAPAS

-354 YIREADGDRLGT
+354 YVRQADPERLGA
-366 LLVEQLERM
+366 LLAGQFERM
-375 GVAVSGEV
+375 GIDMSGG
-383 AASSLARIQRDRAR
+383 APPSLLARVQRERAR
-397 TIAEMAEK
+397 TLAEMAEK
-405 SRFAFEDYGEFDPG
+405 SRFAFEEYVEFDER
-419 AAKKHLRPVALEPL
+419 AVKKHLRPAALEPL
-433 EAVRARLCS
+433 EAARARLHALAD
-442 IGRWEPAPLH
+442 WEPAALH
-452 AAVTEC
+452 AAVAEC

-476 LTGTA
+476 LTGAA

-507 YVRDRARQS
+507 RVRERSRPLHVDQ

>member
-1 MESNGQY
+1 
-8 RRTDRYGRDEIVPA
+8 
-22 SAGGS
+22 
-27 QATRSPVSGSGWLIS
+27 
-42 SGRMNVRTRFA
+42 MNVRTRFA

-95 QASIDAIADGLRWLG
+95 QASIDAIVDGLQWLG
-110 LDADEGPWFQT
+110 IDADEGPWYQT
-121 ERLAIYREHVER
+121 DRLALYREHVER
-133 LLREGRA
+133 LLREDKA
-140 YRCWCS
+140 YLCYCT
-146 REELDAMRDAQR
+146 REELEAMRAAKR
-158 ARGEKPRYDGRCRHR
+158 ARGEKPRYDGRCRRR
-173 TAPPPAGVEPVVRF
+173 TGSPPAGVDPVVRF
-187 ANPLDGT
+187 KNPAAGT
-194 VVFDDLVRGTVSFDN
+194 VVFDDLVRGTVAFDN

-219 ANGMPT
+219 GDGLPT

-237 DITHVIRGDDHVM
+237 DVSHVIRGDDHVM
-250 NTPRQLNIIAALDA
+250 NTPRQLNIIAALGA
-264 APPRY
+264 SPPHY
-269 AHVPMILGPDGQRLS
+269 AHLPMILGADGQRLS
-284 KRHGAVGVMQFRDD
+284 KRHGAVGVMQLRDD

-327 IARFDIAN
+327 IARFDLAD

-354 YIREADGDRLGT
+354 YLRQADPERLGG
-366 LLVEQLERM
+366 LLAEQLERM
-375 GVAVSGEV
+375 GIDVSGAV
-383 AASSLARIQRDRAR
+383 APSVIAEIQRDRTR
-397 TIAEMAEK
+397 TIAEMAGK
-405 SRFAFEDYGEFDPG
+405 SRFAFEDYGDFDAG
-419 AAKKHLRPVALEPL
+419 AAKKHLRPAALEPL
-433 EAVRARLCS
+433 EAVREKLCA
-442 IGRWEPAPLH
+442 IAGWEPALLH
-452 AAVTEC
+452 AAVIEC

-495 DAALSRIDRAIA
+495 EAALSRIDRAIA
-507 YVRDRARQS
+507 YVRDRARRS

>member
-1 MESNGQY
+1 
-8 RRTDRYGRDEIVPA
+8 
-22 SAGGS
+22 
-27 QATRSPVSGSGWLIS
+27 
-42 SGRMNVRTRFA
+42 MNVRTRFA

-95 QASIDAIADGLRWLG
+95 QASIDAILDGLRWLG

-121 ERLAIYREHVER
+121 DRLAIYQEHIER
-133 LLREGRA
+133 LLRTGRA
-140 YRCWCS
+140 YRCWCT

-173 TAPPPAGVEPVVRF
+173 TAAPPAGVEPVIRF

-194 VVFDDLVRGTVSFDN
+194 VVFNDLVRGMVSFDN

-219 ANGMPT
+219 ADGMPT

-269 AHVPMILGPDGQRLS
+269 AHVPMILGADGQRLS

-306 NQLVRLGWSHGDQEI
+306 NQLARLGWSHGDQEI
-321 FSREEM
+321 FSLEEM
-327 IARFDIAN
+327 VTKFDIED

-354 YIREADGDRLGT
+354 YIRQADSERLGV
-366 LLVEQLERM
+366 LLAEQFERM
-375 GVAVSGEV
+375 GLDASDAVPPS
-383 AASSLARIQRDRAR
+383 ALADIQRDRAR
-397 TIAEMAEK
+397 TMAEMADK
-405 SRFAFEDYGEFDPG
+405 SRFAFEEYGEFDER
-419 AAKKHLRPVALEPL
+419 AAKKHLRPVALQPL
-433 EAVRARLCS
+433 EAIRERL
-442 IGRWEPAPLH
+442 GAVAGWEPALLH
-452 AAVTEC
+452 AAVNEC
-458 AEALSLNLGKVAQ
+458 AAALSVNLAKVAQ

-495 DAALSRIDRAIA
+495 EASLSRIDRAIA
-507 YVRDRARQS
+507 YVRNRADQS

>member
-1 MESNGQY
+1 
-8 RRTDRYGRDEIVPA
+8 
-22 SAGGS
+22 
-27 QATRSPVSGSGWLIS
+27 
-42 SGRMNVRTRFA
+42 MNVRTRFA

-95 QASIDAIADGLRWLG
+95 QASIDAILDGLRWLG
-110 LDADEGPWFQT
+110 LDPDEDPWFQT
-121 ERLAIYREHVER
+121 DRLALYQEHVER
-133 LLREGRA
+133 LLRQGRA

-173 TAPPPAGVEPVVRF
+173 TEPPPAGVEPVVRF
-187 ANPLDGT
+187 RTPDAGT
-194 VVFDDLVRGTVSFDN
+194 VVFDDLVRGAVAFDN

-219 ANGMPT
+219 ANGVPT

-250 NTPRQLNIIAALDA
+250 NTPRQLNIMAALDA
-264 APPRY
+264 SPPRY
-269 AHVPMILGPDGQRLS
+269 AHVPMILGADGQRLS

-321 FSREEM
+321 FSLEEM
-327 IARFDIAN
+327 IAKFDIVD

-354 YIREADGDRLGT
+354 YIRQADSERLGA
-366 LLVEQLERM
+366 LLVEQVERM
-375 GVAVSGEV
+375 GLDARAAVPP
-383 AASSLARIQRDRAR
+383 SSLAEIQRDRAR
-397 TIAEMAEK
+397 TIAEMADK
-405 SRFAFEDYGEFDPG
+405 SRFAFEEYGDFDER
-419 AAKKHLRPVALEPL
+419 AAKKHLRPVALQAL
-433 EAVRARLCS
+433 ESVRERLGA
-442 IGRWEPAPLH
+442 ITGWEPEPLH

-458 AEALSLNLGKVAQ
+458 AEALSVNLGKVAQ

-507 YVRDRARQS
+507 FVRARADQS